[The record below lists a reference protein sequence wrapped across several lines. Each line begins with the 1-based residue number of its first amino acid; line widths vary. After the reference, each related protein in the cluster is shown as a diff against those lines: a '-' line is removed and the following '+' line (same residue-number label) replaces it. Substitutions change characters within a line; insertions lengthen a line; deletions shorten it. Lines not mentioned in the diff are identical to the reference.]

1 MYILYESRKWY
12 LYFRSI
18 YIANLLYVMTTNE
31 IKAMNMRM
39 IKIGNLVRVRGRK
52 SDGEKI

>member
-1 MYILYESRKWY
+1 
-12 LYFRSI
+12 
-18 YIANLLYVMTTNE
+18 MTTNE